1 MPHDNATE
9 RLRTRRRRNRP
20 AARAAPEELVENPQ
34 EYRSMRQM
42 TVDKLGIDLH
52 THDPVVILKDLEGK
66 RYLPILIGPFEA
78 TAIALALEGT
88 AVPRPL
94 SHDLMRTLLEAL
106 SARLEQIVIHDI
118 KDSTFFAKLIV
129 RTNGEVQEIDARP
142 SDGIALALR
151 MRAPIFVSDKIALE
165 EGTEKDADPED
176 STRFKKFID
185 ELKPSDFLD

>member
-1 MPHDNATE
+1 
-9 RLRTRRRRNRP
+9 
-20 AARAAPEELVENPQ
+20 
-34 EYRSMRQM
+34 
-42 TVDKLGIDLH
+42 
-52 THDPVVILKDLEGK
+52 
-66 RYLPILIGPFEA
+66 

-94 SHDLMRTLLEAL
+94 SHDLMRTLLESL

-165 EGTEKDADPED
+165 EGTDKDIDPED
-176 STRFKKFID
+176 SGKFKKFID
-185 ELKPSDFLD
+185 ELKPSDFMD